1 MISEKLREFN
11 DLRAEIFQKI
21 DKIDIEL
28 LNAMSFDSVS
38 TSETNEITQRLQQ
51 EVINKVMIEREV
63 QEELEQ
69 KVNKALKMLGLLYC
83 IEDKYRQAIILVVF
97 EGLSYRE
104 AGERMNPQ
112 VSKSTV
118 KRYLA
123 KGKEQLFQK
132 KFHKL

>member
-28 LNAMSFDSVS
+28 LNAMSFDSVA

-104 AGERMNPQ
+104 AGERMTPR
-112 VSKSTV
+112 VSKNTV

-132 KFHKL
+132 NFHKL